1 MKGSFIERGTR
12 DHHCE
17 FFFVYFFAKGNA
29 HQGEQDAKEKL
40 ASAPIH
46 LKYSDRY
53 LITCQFFDIPCN
65 CISFTQIEA
74 SVTGTMNTES
84 GGKNRAK
91 MRAKRR

>member
-12 DHHCE
+12 GHHCE

-53 LITCQFFDIPCN
+53 LI
-65 CISFTQIEA
+65 
-74 SVTGTMNTES
+74 
-84 GGKNRAK
+84 
-91 MRAKRR
+91 